1 MSVNIFKNIVN
12 QDHLKT
18 FIQWFNKKDK
28 LLDERPDMT
37 SKSPSLKKNNWPKKL
52 LLDICNKVQNE
63 PYKIDEIYFVKQ
75 YNSSAFKIH
84 CDSGKSQKNLYRKKV
99 FYLLL

>member
-1 MSVNIFKNIVN
+1 MSVDIFKNIVN

-37 SKSPSLKKNNWPKKL
+37 SKSPSLKKK
-52 LLDICNKVQNE
+52 
-63 PYKIDEIYFVKQ
+63 
-75 YNSSAFKIH
+75 
-84 CDSGKSQKNLYRKKV
+84 
-99 FYLLL
+99 